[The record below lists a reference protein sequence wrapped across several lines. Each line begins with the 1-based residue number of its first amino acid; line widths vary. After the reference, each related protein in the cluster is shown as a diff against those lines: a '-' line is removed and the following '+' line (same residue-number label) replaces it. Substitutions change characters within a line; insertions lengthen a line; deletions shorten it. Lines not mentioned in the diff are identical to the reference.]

1 MKIEVLYFDGCP
13 HHRPAVERVRRALRE
28 EGLSA
33 EVEEINVPD
42 VASAQALGFLGSPT
56 IRIDGRDIEPAAR
69 ASVSFGLMC
78 RTYMEG
84 GVPAGVPPMELIRAA
99 LHEAAGPQQSASRC
113 CESPSAAAIS
123 SESAAPQR
131 QRLLL
136 ISAVTAAIAASLC
149 CILPIVAAA
158 TGLGVIA
165 AGAAFEKWRPYLLGV
180 AGLLLA
186 GGFLVVYRD
195 RKTACAPGSVCA
207 TKPVR
212 RWSLIAL
219 GLAAVL
225 AVGLAAFPYYS
236 GAVAKAV
243 LGAPGSVHSA
253 VPGRVVKA
261 AFRIPDMD
269 CPACAVSL
277 SAALRKLP
285 GVLDVNLNV
294 DTHRAVVTYDPAS
307 QNVAVLER
315 AISGAGFHPSPEPRS

>member
-28 EGLSA
+28 EGLA
-33 EVEEINVPD
+33 ADVEEIKVPD
-42 VASAQALGFLGSPT
+42 AASAQALGFLGSPT
-56 IRIDGRDIEPAAR
+56 IRINGKDIEPAAR
-69 ASVSFGLMC
+69 ASVNFGLMC

-99 LHEAAGPQQSASRC
+99 LHEAAGSQQGAGRC
-113 CESPSAAAIS
+113 CETSSAAAG
-123 SESAAPQR
+123 SAAAAPKR
-131 QRLLL
+131 QRVLL
-136 ISAVTAAIAASLC
+136 ISAVAAAIAASLC

-180 AGLLLA
+180 TGLLLA
-186 GGFLVVYRD
+186 GGFLVAYRG
-195 RKTACAPGSVCA
+195 RKAACAPGSLCA
-207 TKPVR
+207 ATRVR
-212 RWSLIAL
+212 RWSLVAL
-219 GLAAVL
+219 GLTAAL
-225 AVGLAAFPYYS
+225 ALGLAAFPYYS
-236 GAVAKAV
+236 GAVAKVV
-243 LGAPGSVHSA
+243 LGAPGSVRSQTS
-253 VPGRVVKA
+253 GRVVKA

-307 QNVAVLER
+307 QSEAVLEK
-315 AISGAGFHPSPEPRS
+315 AISSAGFHPSPESRS